1 MLRGLTLAKLMRS
14 NCVRDDNCT
23 SIANK
28 TDNTVASLVAWN
40 PPLGTSSNCTAQP
53 DTYICVGV
61 PGNVTL
67 TVGSTATGV
76 SSATVGSGGGTSTPP
91 STSSTVLSSSA
102 MSSSLSTPVA
112 TSPSA
117 STASMSS
124 QLPSTYPTTTPTATS
139 TTSGSAG
146 STPSPVQVRFSLPL
160 FSLQVYWAHGVLRCP
175 DWDG

>member
-124 QLPSTYPTTTPTATS
+124 QLPST
-139 TTSGSAG
+139 TSGSAG